1 MKLKYT
7 FNIYVPIVIINI
19 IMVCIFKYTFVPMLH
34 GYKVANLKFELKHVA
49 RIILIRWVHCKEI

>member
-49 RIILIRWVHCKEI
+49 RIILIR